1 MVRLI
6 NNFALVCLED
16 QPALDALTV
25 GNTSISN
32 TFSFTLTLHQNDC
45 KCDFR
50 INAYGC
56 PESNTILNMYYAL
69 LAITILNILVSGC
82 FIYSR
87 IFIRKQP
94 VWFAPTRNRGILRP
108 RPQDAFHIITVVYGS
123 SQIIHIILLITSTYP
138 NTITAEIG
146 QDIPRLI
153 GFGLAVLLPVSIVYS
168 TPTIGTRTVKW
179 IPNKYFVDGIGFTL
193 ILGPF
198 ITMLPIAYLTGFYA
212 DNGAPPLSSSG
223 SYLSETEDSMITREN
238 ATLLANKYFKIHYL
252 IWSAWGCFYVM
263 IVVYFWYK
271 LSLILRV
278 HMRELKERQLSGD
291 YDVEWKVKMIV
302 RAIKNL
308 SIIAATFIITNGS
321 YTLTAFAY
329 GLWQHN
335 ITIFIFGID
344 LFYLII
350 WYFSFPILLSIT
362 QAVFIYNTYNPT
374 PNGPTFTHISTTS
387 STVGNGDSLSNYDR
401 RIDYRLIKAIN
412 GSKFFPLIRNK
423 PSSDTIDSKTTAM
436 SSDQTLQES
445 KFNESEFVGGVNDCN
460 INYNEIFKDN
470 DDDHI
475 ISFNNVSMPKR
486 PEPSKQIS
494 FKSFKSNNNIC
505 FNDISELE

>member
-25 GNTSISN
+25 GNTSVSN

-56 PESNTILNMYYAL
+56 PESKTILNMYYAL

-153 GFGLAVLLPVSIVYS
+153 GFGLAVLLPVS
-168 TPTIGTRTVKW
+168 
-179 IPNKYFVDGIGFTL
+179 
-193 ILGPF
+193 
-198 ITMLPIAYLTGFYA
+198 IAYLTGFYA

-445 KFNESEFVGGVNDCN
+445 KFNESEFVGGAGTIKTDQ
-460 INYNEIFKDN
+460 F
-470 DDDHI
+470 
-475 ISFNNVSMPKR
+475 
-486 PEPSKQIS
+486 
-494 FKSFKSNNNIC
+494 
-505 FNDISELE
+505 